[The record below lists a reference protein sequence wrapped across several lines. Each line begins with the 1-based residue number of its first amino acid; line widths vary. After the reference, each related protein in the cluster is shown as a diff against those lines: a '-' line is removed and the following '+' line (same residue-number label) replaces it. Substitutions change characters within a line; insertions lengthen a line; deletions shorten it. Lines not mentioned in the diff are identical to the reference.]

1 LTDILCHREQRYVS
15 KQLTVSYDR
24 KQIILYRSGCRKVFA
39 VNASILMI
47 FLVNLSKYAG
57 KASRFPIASSEK
69 NQRVS
74 HTAVVENKRLGHAL
88 ALVKAQQ
95 DMKYQPQINQQRED
109 RLPEKART
117 KDLWATDGKSSGGN
131 DGLMGSVEDQRNA
144 AFSSVSGINVI
155 YRATEAWLTAWL

>member
-1 LTDILCHREQRYVS
+1 MGPPSLCTMFSV
-15 KQLTVSYDR
+15 V
-24 KQIILYRSGCRKVFA
+24 VA
-39 VNASILMI
+39 
-47 FLVNLSKYAG
+47 YAG

-69 NQRVS
+69 NPRVS
-74 HTAVVENKRLGHAL
+74 HTAVVENERLGHAL

-117 KDLWATDGKSSGGN
+117 KDLWAADGKSSGGN
-131 DGLMGSVEDQRNA
+131 DGLMGSVEDERNA

-155 YRATEAWLTAWL
+155 ARLKPALKRPASAVRSRLWPPLESMIYDE